1 MKGRNACNKIRFALD
16 TTAIYSYVCVYII
29 YIYPVSGLG
38 NNFIRRIFKKNITD
52 ASGLSP
58 KLTLHYGRRLI
69 IYLNS
74 SR

>member
-38 NNFIRRIFKKNITD
+38 NNFIRRIFKKI
-52 ASGLSP
+52 
-58 KLTLHYGRRLI
+58 
-69 IYLNS
+69 
-74 SR
+74 

>member
-38 NNFIRRIFKKNITD
+38 NNFIRRIFKKIYHTLND

-58 KLTLHYGRRLI
+58 KLTYIATAG
-69 IYLNS
+69 
-74 SR
+74 